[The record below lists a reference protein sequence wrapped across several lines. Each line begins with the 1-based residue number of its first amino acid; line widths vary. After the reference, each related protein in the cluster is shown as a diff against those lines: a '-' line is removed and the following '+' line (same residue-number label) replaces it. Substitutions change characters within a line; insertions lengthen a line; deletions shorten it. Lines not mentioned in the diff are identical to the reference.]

1 MPTLIEMV
9 IQKLKSPYNTFPMKE
24 LLLIKLEG
32 KTDFNDAYLTN
43 EEKVEINQIFRSLK
57 LPFSFAVDENAEED
71 LTTF

>member
-9 IQKLKSPYNTFPMKE
+9 IEKLKSPYNTFPMKE

-43 EEKVEINQIFRSLK
+43 EEKVEVNRIFKLLK
-57 LPFSFAVDENAEED
+57 LPMSFAVDLEAVYSFD
-71 LTTF
+71 